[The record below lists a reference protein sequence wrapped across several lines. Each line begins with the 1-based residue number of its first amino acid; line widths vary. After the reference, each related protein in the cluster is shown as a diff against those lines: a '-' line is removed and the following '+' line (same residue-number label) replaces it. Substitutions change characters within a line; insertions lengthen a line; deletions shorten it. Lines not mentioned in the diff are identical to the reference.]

1 MFKQLIEGIKALFFV
16 KEKQCVVEPKPIAES
31 ALSFAAYVRTKKP
44 EIEVDLTDADFTV
57 YKIRPAEDILVVV
70 KDYSP
75 LSPNVRVNDLV
86 IFHGEDARIVLE
98 AVKDVQCE
106 QYLARMETQRNQQ
119 EIEKQSVLKQLSK
132 LY

>member
-44 EIEVDLTDADFTV
+44 EIEVDLSDNFTV

-70 KDYSP
+70 KDYGG
-75 LSPNVRVNDLV
+75 LYPNVRVNDLV
-86 IFHGEDARIVLE
+86 VFQAEDARIVLK
-98 AVKDVQCE
+98 AVKDVQYE
-106 QYLARMETQRNQQ
+106 QYLARMETQRHRE
-119 EIEKQSVLKQLSK
+119 EIEKQSLLKQLSK

>member
-1 MFKQLIEGIKALFFV
+1 MFKDLLEGIKALFFV

-44 EIEVDLTDADFTV
+44 EIEVDLSDNFPV

-86 IFHGEDARIVLE
+86 VFHGEDARIVLK
-98 AVKDVQCE
+98 AVKDVQYE

-119 EIEKQSVLKQLSK
+119 EVEKQSVLKQLSK